1 MTLDRLIGSSKLSK
15 VIDSSF
21 KKKNGS
27 KDKCISDKI
36 Q

>member
-15 VIDSSF
+15 VIDSSL